1 VEEKASSRI
10 FRKEENPIYKDMVL
24 IEIGPCAAE
33 TIRVIGMAEKYIKKN
48 KIEKGQICAYIYTD
62 VPHK

>member
-1 VEEKASSRI
+1 MEEKASSRI

-33 TIRVIGMAEKYIKKN
+33 TIRLNGMAEKYINKN
-48 KIEKGQICAYIYTD
+48 MI
-62 VPHK
+62 

>member
-1 VEEKASSRI
+1 MEEKASSRI
-10 FRKEENPIYKDMVL
+10 FKIEENPIYKDMAL